1 MRNIYIALNG
11 KSGVK
16 PARTRHCEEELIA
29 FATVFGKA
37 QSSDESKSG
46 NQPFSNAKL
55 TLRDIGGSAKT

>member
-1 MRNIYIALNG
+1 MGSLVRSQRG
-11 KSGVK
+11 
-16 PARTRHCEEELIA
+16 TRHCKEELIA